1 MTPSASATP
10 DLDLARLIPH
20 ACYPM
25 ATLYGLGILENSLP
39 VIDAGQ
45 GMGALTVLGRLMT
58 SLASVV
64 TPPAEVQRFWAEGR
78 AAPSFQ
84 QYVATHPEQAAATI
98 VATVGQATA
107 AFSLLEEQ
115 FRTWGDEARA
125 GSRAAVLASFL
136 GATQLGRTGPF
147 RSETDQLSLLQ
158 SELTRMSS
166 EQTSLAAAV
175 QALATQGQPRAGQPA
190 VHFADRAPD
199 PTGNPNSGPRP
210 TPMVMDPPAHPAP
223 PVPAQTPSS
232 GWTTV
237 TNKRARPR
245 TPDRPDRPPSRGQ
258 KRPKPADKDKGKG
271 RAAPAPAQAAPPAPA
286 PASGTAPAPTY
297 AAATAAGQPSA
308 PAAPATSPTTPTPDK
323 PKPKVEVAQRFKTPT
338 LTLFAEGLDRLVST
352 SQLTLSLR
360 AHLKTFPHLLKI
372 AEEVTAGRNGK
383 GNIVVKLRPNS
394 SRSFLEPLAVA
405 CTAWVLPFEGAR
417 VVHHRVVS
425 RHVTFFARRVPFRA
439 ADSSILSDDLI
450 IQELRQN
457 NILATVPIFKATWTD
472 SAERLAADPNRHFAV
487 LQLVIEDQLGRVE
500 TALKANNKLLFY
512 GTKIKVEPP
521 YNRPV
526 FSQCDNCQ
534 ALGHLAKA
542 CKNRS
547 VRCGICAGVH
557 HTNKHRQLCEHCR
570 REGVTAVECPHPPL
584 CVNCGGTHRSNS
596 TMCPERRHYATP
608 PSKSISLPAATTDVT
623 MSAQQQRERPPTPG
637 PSTARAT
644 SLPPPGDAMDVA
656 RPGQ

>member
-1 MTPSASATP
+1 MPPSTPGAPSRGRLHQAPPLPLPSKPSTLSSSLALFPPGYAPSTTPQTPMDVNSPPSRAGSVHPRSPDSAAVEAHGSKIPRPLSDNEDDDNDGLENTPSAPPRFPPPPSRLGSPIQLTPESTATPSAPATP
-10 DLDLARLIPH
+10 DLDLVRLIPH
-20 ACYPM
+20 ACFPM

-45 GMGALTVLGRLMT
+45 GMGALTILGQLMT

-64 TPPAEVQRFWAEGR
+64 TPPTEVQRFWAEGR

-84 QYVATHPEQAAATI
+84 QYVASHPEQAAATI
-98 VATVGQATA
+98 VATVGQAMA

-147 RSETDQLSLLQ
+147 RSESDQLSLLQ

-190 VHFADRAPD
+190 VHFANRASD

-237 TNKRARPR
+237 SNKRARPR
-245 TPDRPDRPPSRGQ
+245 TLDRPNRPPSHGQ
-258 KRPKPADKDKGKG
+258 KRPKPANKDKGKG
-271 RAAPAPAQAAPPAPA
+271 RTVPAPAPAAPPAPA

-308 PAAPATSPTTPTPDK
+308 PAAPTTSPTTPTPDK

-352 SQLTLSLR
+352 SSTLR
-360 AHLKTFPHLLKI
+360 
-372 AEEVTAGRNGK
+372 
-383 GNIVVKLRPNS
+383 
-394 SRSFLEPLAVA
+394 
-405 CTAWVLPFEGAR
+405 
-417 VVHHRVVS
+417 
-425 RHVTFFARRVPFRA
+425 
-439 ADSSILSDDLI
+439 
-450 IQELRQN
+450 
-457 NILATVPIFKATWTD
+457 
-472 SAERLAADPNRHFAV
+472 
-487 LQLVIEDQLGRVE
+487 
-500 TALKANNKLLFY
+500 
-512 GTKIKVEPP
+512 
-521 YNRPV
+521 
-526 FSQCDNCQ
+526 
-534 ALGHLAKA
+534 
-542 CKNRS
+542 
-547 VRCGICAGVH
+547 
-557 HTNKHRQLCEHCR
+557 
-570 REGVTAVECPHPPL
+570 
-584 CVNCGGTHRSNS
+584 
-596 TMCPERRHYATP
+596 
-608 PSKSISLPAATTDVT
+608 
-623 MSAQQQRERPPTPG
+623 
-637 PSTARAT
+637 
-644 SLPPPGDAMDVA
+644 
-656 RPGQ
+656 